1 VNGTIFERTL
11 GTADVEAAFAD
22 VQVVV
27 AMLAFEAALAQA
39 EAEEGLVPKDAAAAI
54 AAACRGAPFD
64 VEWIVNEARRAG
76 ALAIPLVQQLR
87 DRVAAAAPDAAAFVH
102 QGSTSQDVI
111 DTAMV
116 LVTREALELIDAD
129 LDRLIDA
136 LTALA
141 RRHLETPMLGRTLM
155 QSAEVASFGHEV
167 VGWLVP
173 LARSRERLR
182 QAGEAALQLQLGGAV
197 GTLGALGDKGPA
209 VARRVGEK
217 LGLPVPAG
225 AWHAQRDAW
234 VALGC
239 SVAVLCGALGK
250 VGRDLALL
258 AQGEVGE
265 VREARQAGRGTS
277 SAMPHKRNPVAAM
290 VAIAAATR
298 APQLAATLLAAMPQ
312 AHQRG
317 LGDWQA
323 ELAAWPPLFI
333 AAHGAARA
341 LADACAAGLEVD
353 AIRMRDNIDVHLQ
366 AIGASAEARAGG
378 VGTAARRAGAV
389 ASAQLHALDVQTR
402 KLFP

>member
-1 VNGTIFERTL
+1 MNGTIFERTL
-11 GTADVEAAFAD
+11 ATADVEAAFAD

-27 AMLAFEAALAQA
+27 AMLAFEAALAES
-39 EAEEGLVPKDAAAAI
+39 EAEEGLVPKAAADAI

-64 VEWIVNEARRAG
+64 IEWIVNEARRAG

-87 DRVAAAAPDAAAFVH
+87 DRVAAAAPEAAGFVH
-102 QGSTSQDVI
+102 LGSTSQDVI

-116 LVTREALELIDAD
+116 LVTREALGLIDAD
-129 LDRLIDA
+129 LERLIA
-136 LTALA
+136 SLAALA
-141 RRHLETPMLGRTLM
+141 ERHLETPMLGRTLL
-155 QSAEVASFGHEV
+155 QAAEVVSFGHEV

-182 QAGEAALQLQLGGAV
+182 RAGEAALQLQLGGAV
-197 GTLGALGDKGPA
+197 GTLAALGEKGPA
-209 VARRVGEK
+209 VARRVGAK

-239 SVAVLCGALGK
+239 GVAVLCGALGK

-265 VREARQAGRGTS
+265 VAEAHQAGRGTS
-277 SAMPHKRNPVAAM
+277 SAMPHKRNPVAALI
-290 VAIAAATR
+290 AIAAATR
-298 APQLAATLLAAMPQ
+298 APQHAATLLAAMPQ

-317 LGDWQA
+317 IGDWQA
-323 ELAAWPPLFI
+323 ELAVWPSLFI
-333 AAHGAARA
+333 AAHGAVRA

-353 AIRMRDNIDVHLQ
+353 ALRMRDNIDVHLQ

-378 VGTAARRAGAV
+378 VETAARRAGA
-389 ASAQLHALDVQTR
+389 AARAQLAALDLQTR
-402 KLFP
+402 EATP

>member
-1 VNGTIFERTL
+1 MAMTGTLFERTL
-11 GTADVEAAFAD
+11 ANADIESTFAD
-22 VQVVV
+22 AQIVV
-27 AMLAFEAALAQA
+27 AMLEFEAALAGA
-39 EAEEGLVPKDAAAAI
+39 EAAEGLMPQSAAAAI
-54 AAACRGAPFD
+54 VAACRGAPFD
-64 VEWIVNEARRAG
+64 IEWIVNEARRAG

-87 DRVAAAAPDAAAFVH
+87 DRVAAASPEAAPFVH
-102 QGSTSQDVI
+102 RGSTSQDVI

-116 LVTREALELIDAD
+116 LVTREALLLIEAD
-129 LDRLIDA
+129 LGRLVEA
-136 LTALA
+136 LTGLA
-141 RRHLETPMLGRTLM
+141 RRHLETAMLGRTLM
-155 QSAEVASFGHEV
+155 QSAEVVSFGHEV
-167 VGWLVP
+167 AGWLAP
-173 LARSRERLR
+173 LLRCRARLR

-197 GTLGALGDKGPA
+197 GTLAALGDKGPA

-239 SVAVLCGALGK
+239 AVAVLCGALGK
-250 VGRDLALL
+250 IGRDLALL

-265 VREARQAGRGTS
+265 VAEARQAGRGTS

-298 APQLAATLLAAMPQ
+298 APQQAATLLAAMPQ

-323 ELAAWPPLFI
+323 ELAVWPSLFI
-333 AAHGAARA
+333 AAHGALRA

-353 AIRMRDNIDVHLQ
+353 AARMRDNIETHLR
-366 AIGASAEARAGG
+366 AIGSGDDAGAIEA
-378 VGTAARRAGAV
+378 AARRAGA
-389 ASAQLHALDVQTR
+389 AAKAQLEAFETQNR
-402 KLFP
+402 KPVP

>member
-1 VNGTIFERTL
+1 MNGTIFERTL
-11 GTADVEAAFAD
+11 ATADIEAVFAD

-27 AMLAFEAALAQA
+27 AMLAFEAALAEAQ
-39 EAEEGLVPKDAAAAI
+39 AEEGLVPKDAAAAI
-54 AAACRGAPFD
+54 AAACRGVPFD

-87 DRVAAAAPDAAAFVH
+87 DRVAAASPEAAPWVH
-102 QGSTSQDVI
+102 RGSTSQDVI
-111 DTAMV
+111 DTAIV
-116 LVTREALELIDAD
+116 LVTREAVELIDAD
-129 LDRLIDA
+129 LERLVDA
-136 LTALA
+136 LSRLA
-141 RRHLETPMLGRTLM
+141 ERHLETPMLGRTLL

-182 QAGEAALQLQLGGAV
+182 QAADAALQLQLGGAV
-197 GTLGALGDKGPA
+197 GTLAALGDKGPA

-239 SVAVLCGALGK
+239 AVAVLCGALGK

-265 VREARQAGRGTS
+265 VFEAREVGRGTS

-298 APQLAATLLAAMPQ
+298 APQHAATLLAAMPQ

-323 ELAAWPPLFI
+323 ELATWAPLFMT
-333 AAHGAARA
+333 AHGAVRA
-341 LADACAAGLEVD
+341 LADAAVAGFEVD
-353 AIRMRDNIDVHLQ
+353 AARMRANVDAHLR
-366 AIGASAEARAGG
+366 AIGATGAAADVES
-378 VGTAARRAGAV
+378 AARRAGAV
-389 ASAQLHALDVQTR
+389 ALAQLAALAGFER